1 MGSAGFVQRVIWF
14 LARITPVRWT
24 RESVVLCNKF
34 NNWKSYLDTWAP
46 NQGTLNASKEFAFA
60 CSDQNF
66 NHVMSNCSK
75 LHPLIQSL
83 QKIIE
88 YNQWSLSLLD
98 SAQQNEGKV
107 FPLFL
112 PNQFASVSWSDR
124 QDMKFLRAQKKP
136 LLLSL
141 SRCLSPSPSPSG
153 SDVWRQ
159 FWGQLQPTLCFV
171 YKDLMILQENVQNTW
186 DIVEKNENR
195 KE

>member
-24 RESVVLCNKF
+24 RGSEILCNKF

-60 CSDQNF
+60 CSDPNF
-66 NHVMSNCSK
+66 THVMSNCSK

-83 QKIIE
+83 QTIIQS
-88 YNQWSLSLLD
+88 NQWSLSLLD
-98 SAQQNEGKV
+98 STQWNEGKM

-112 PNQFASVSWSDR
+112 PKQFASVSWSDR
-124 QDMKFLRAQKKP
+124 QEMKFLRTEKKP

-141 SRCLSPSPSPSG
+141 SRRLSSPSPSPSPTAEL
-153 SDVWRQ
+153 RQ
-159 FWGQLQPTLCFV
+159 HS
-171 YKDLMILQENVQNTW
+171 
-186 DIVEKNENR
+186 
-195 KE
+195 